1 MPDDAPVTSA
11 VLWELSAMGWII
23 WPWVREAWITVAL

>member
-11 VLWELSAMGWII
+11 VLITFSPATLGW
-23 WPWVREAWITVAL
+23 TALNRPTGVKT